1 MKKQLREQ
9 IVDANRRLT
18 ESGLVLFTWGNVSA
32 RDGDVWGITPSGIPA
47 DRLSPEDVVLL
58 NMEGTV
64 VEGDKSPSSDTPTHF
79 ELYDRLG
86 LSSIVHTH
94 STYSVMFAQAERPI
108 ECLGTTHADH
118 FCGPVPVTR
127 QLRED
132 EMDEYERNTGKVIAE
147 LFEERN
153 PETIPAALV
162 AGHGP
167 FVWGDSPEEAV
178 DNAAVLEEVAT
189 MNVGTVQLNPE
200 VGELPSHVQDKH
212 YSRKHGEDAYYGQ
225 R

>member
-1 MKKQLREQ
+1 
-9 IVDANRRLT
+9 
-18 ESGLVLFTWGNVSA
+18 
-32 RDGDVWGITPSGIPA
+32 
-47 DRLSPEDVVLL
+47 
-58 NMEGTV
+58 MEGTV